1 MTATPTPTL
10 YRRLALL
17 TQGGHDIYR
26 NKTAMGMLRFRPD
39 DVVCVVDANHAG
51 EDLQALTGAGSGIPI
66 VATVQEAVALGIDW
80 VVIGIATPGGL
91 LPDELR
97 LQVYD
102 AIKQRVGV
110 ISGLHESVTG
120 DPNVV
125 SLAARYAV
133 ELVNLRKL
141 PNEDFPIGTAQA
153 RHTSAFR
160 VLVVGTDA
168 SIGKT
173 TTALELTRHL
183 EARGINARFVST
195 GQDGKLVT
203 GRGIC
208 IDRVISNFA
217 SGAVEGLVTSEAK
230 LGDILIIEGQDGLLS
245 PPYSGVALSLLHGS
259 CPDAMVLC
267 HAPTRTVHRHTDV
280 PIPPLPAYRR
290 LYEDM
295 LAPLHPGK
303 VIAVALNTLGL
314 DAKTAQAE
322 IAAASKSTGLPCV
335 DVVRV
340 LPGNGGC
347 EELANA
353 VLAAWEA
360 AGSAR
365 RVTAKAARKTSKKS
379 RAKKTKAN
387 KTVSPATKKAVKPAT
402 KPAVR
407 KNVKKVTKR

>member
-1 MTATPTPTL
+1 
-10 YRRLALL
+10 
-17 TQGGHDIYR
+17 
-26 NKTAMGMLRFRPD
+26 
-39 DVVCVVDANHAG
+39 
-51 EDLQALTGAGSGIPI
+51 
-66 VATVQEAVALGIDW
+66 
-80 VVIGIATPGGL
+80 
-91 LPDELR
+91 
-97 LQVYD
+97 
-102 AIKQRVGV
+102 
-110 ISGLHESVTG
+110 
-120 DPNVV
+120 VV